1 MTKFHKESFEKISE
15 DKRQR
20 ILNVSISE
28 FAARGFVAANI
39 NDIAK
44 KAGISIGSLYNY
56 FASKDDLY
64 MAIADEGFRILEKL
78 ISTIDLSTG
87 TVFDKIEKLVRA
99 TQEYS
104 RKYPELTQIY
114 HDLTSQSLS
123 HMSARL
129 SKKMEEIT
137 ARYYRHI
144 IADAKKEGLVGEDVN
159 EWTAAFC
166 LDNLFLV
173 LQYSYTS
180 KYFMERMKIFAGHD
194 ALDNDERIIKG
205 VMRFIR
211 GGLSPMR

>member
-1 MTKFHKESFEKISE
+1 MTKFYKETFEKISE

-20 ILNVSISE
+20 ILTVAISE
-28 FAARGFVAANI
+28 FARKGLVAANI

-64 MAIADEGFRILEKL
+64 MAIADEGLTILEKL
-78 ISTIDLSTG
+78 ISSIDLSTG
-87 TVFDKIEKLVRA
+87 DLFDKIEKLVRA

-144 IADAKKEGLVGEDVN
+144 IADGKKEGVVGDDIN

-166 LDNLFLV
+166 LDNLLLV

-180 KYFMERMKIFAGHD
+180 KYFMERMKIFAGND
-194 ALDNDERIIKG
+194 APDSDERIVRG

-211 GGLSPMR
+211 GALSPLR